1 MDSTQSFRF
10 FNRGPSAAAR
20 LTFFALLSLLLLF
33 IDARYKHL
41 EAIRQVLA
49 LPIQPLQRMATSL
62 TTQPGVLWDQFSG
75 YLDSQ
80 GNLLRDNLQ
89 LREQHT
95 VYATQLLQ
103 LQVLQAENAQLRKLF
118 EVAQHADFPMQMA
131 EIVYVER
138 DIFKRKV
145 FLDKGSQ
152 KNVAEGQVVMDEIG
166 VIGQVTRVYPWLSE
180 VTLITDKDHAVPIQ
194 MLRTGLR
201 AVVFGSGDISSLAL
215 RYMPISS
222 DIQVGDVLVTSG
234 IDGTYPPGLP
244 VAKVIQIERDPAYP
258 FARILCT
265 PLAGV
270 DQQRQLMIISGLQK
284 LPELPSEDVK
294 ATDSK
299 SKSRKIKR
307 SKP

>member
-10 FNRGPSAAAR
+10 FNRGPSAAVR
-20 LTFFALLSLLLLF
+20 LIFFALLSLMLLF

-41 EAIRQVLA
+41 ESIRTVLA
-49 LPIQPLQRMATSL
+49 LPIQPLQRLATNL
-62 TTQPGVLWDQFSG
+62 TTQPGIWWDQLNA
-75 YLDSQ
+75 YIDSQ
-80 GNLLRDNLQ
+80 GNLARENMQ
-89 LREQHT
+89 LRQDHT
-95 VYATQLLQ
+95 AYATQLLQ
-103 LQVLQAENAQLRKLF
+103 LEVLQAENAHLRQLF
-118 EVAQHADFPMQMA
+118 DVSEHAGFPMQMA

-145 FLDKGSQ
+145 FVDKGSQ
-152 KNVAEGQVVMDEIG
+152 KNVVAGQVVMDEIG

-194 MLRTGLR
+194 VLRTGLR
-201 AVVFGSGDISSLAL
+201 AVVFGSGDISSLTL

-222 DIQVGDVLVTSG
+222 DIQVDDVLVTSG

-244 VAKVIQIERDPAYP
+244 VAKITQIERDPAYP

-270 DQQRQLMIISGLQK
+270 DQQRQLMIISGLHK
-284 LPELPSEDVK
+284 LPELPSAEAK
-294 ATDSK
+294 TADSK
-299 SKSRKIKR
+299 GKKSKR
-307 SKP
+307 SKQ

>member
-20 LTFFALLSLLLLF
+20 LIFFVLLSLLLLF

-41 EAIRQVLA
+41 ESIRNVLA
-49 LPIQPLQRMATSL
+49 LPIQVTQRLVTNL
-62 TTQPGVLWDQFSG
+62 ITQPGLLWDQFND
-75 YLDSQ
+75 YLDTQ
-80 GNLLRDNLQ
+80 GNLARENIQ
-89 LREQHT
+89 LRQQHT

-103 LQVLQAENAQLRKLF
+103 LQVLQAENAHLRNLF
-118 EVAQHADFPMQMA
+118 EVSQQADFPMQMA
-131 EIVYVER
+131 EIVYHER

-145 FLDKGSQ
+145 YVDKGSQ
-152 KNVAEGQVVMDEIG
+152 KNVVAGQVVMDETG

-194 MLRTGLR
+194 VLRTGLR
-201 AVVFGSGDISSLAL
+201 AVVFGSGNISNLAL
-215 RYMPISS
+215 RYMPISA
-222 DIQVGDVLVTSG
+222 DIQVGDELVTSG

-258 FARILCT
+258 FARILCS

-270 DQQRQLMIISGLQK
+270 DQQRQLMIISGLHK
-284 LPELPSEDVK
+284 LPELPPVDTIPAEIK
-294 ATDSK
+294 GK
-299 SKSRKIKR
+299 KSRR
-307 SKP
+307 SKQ

>member
-10 FNRGPSAAAR
+10 FNRGPSPIAR
-20 LTFFALLSLLLLF
+20 LLFFALLSLLLLF

-41 EAIRQVLA
+41 ESIRNILA
-49 LPIQPLQRMATSL
+49 LPIQPLQRLATSL
-62 TTQPGVLWDQFSG
+62 TTEPGILWDQLSS

-80 GNLLRDNLQ
+80 GSLASENARLRQ
-89 LREQHT
+89 QQAG
-95 VYATQLLQ
+95 YATQLLQ
-103 LQVLQAENAQLRKLF
+103 LQVLPAENTQLRKLF
-118 EVAQHADFPMQMA
+118 DVSQHADFPMQMA
-131 EIVYVER
+131 EIVYLER

-145 FLDKGSQ
+145 YVDKGSQ
-152 KNVAEGQVVMDEIG
+152 KNVLAGQVVMDEIG
-166 VIGQVTRVYPWLSE
+166 VVGQVTRVYPWLSE

-194 MLRTGLR
+194 VLRTGLR
-201 AVVFGSGDISSLAL
+201 AVVFGSGNISNLAL

-222 DIQVGDVLVTSG
+222 DIQIGDVLVTSG

-258 FARILCT
+258 FAQILCS

-270 DQQRQLMIISGLQK
+270 DQQRQLMIISGLHK
-284 LPELPSEDVK
+284 LPELPTAETKVIE
-294 ATDSK
+294 TK
-299 SKSRKIKR
+299 SKKTKR

>member
-20 LTFFALLSLLLLF
+20 LIFFVLLSLLLLF

-41 EAIRQVLA
+41 ESIRNVLA
-49 LPIQPLQRMATSL
+49 LPIQATQRLVTNL
-62 TTQPGVLWDQFSG
+62 ITQPGLLWDQFND
-75 YLDSQ
+75 YLDTQ
-80 GNLLRDNLQ
+80 GNLARENIQ
-89 LREQHT
+89 LRQQHT

-103 LQVLQAENAQLRKLF
+103 LQVLQAENAHLRNLF
-118 EVAQHADFPMQMA
+118 EVSQQADFPMQMA
-131 EIVYVER
+131 EIVYHER

-145 FLDKGSQ
+145 YVDKGSQ
-152 KNVAEGQVVMDEIG
+152 KNVVAGQVVMDETG

-194 MLRTGLR
+194 VLRTGLR
-201 AVVFGSGDISSLAL
+201 AVVFGSGNISNLAL
-215 RYMPISS
+215 RYMPISA
-222 DIQVGDVLVTSG
+222 DIQVGDELVTSG

-258 FARILCT
+258 FSRILCS

-270 DQQRQLMIISGLQK
+270 DQQRQLMIISGLHK
-284 LPELPSEDVK
+284 LPELPPVDTIPAEIK
-294 ATDSK
+294 GK
-299 SKSRKIKR
+299 KSRR
-307 SKP
+307 SKQ

>member
-10 FNRGPSAAAR
+10 FNRGPSALAR
-20 LTFFALLSLLLLF
+20 LIFFLVLSLLLLV

-41 EAIRQVLA
+41 ESIRSVLA
-49 LPIQPLQRMATSL
+49 LPIQSLQRVATNLSS
-62 TTQPGVLWDQFSG
+62 QPGSLWQQLSN

-80 GNLLRDNLQ
+80 GNLARENEQ
-89 LREQHT
+89 LRQQQT
-95 VYATQLLQ
+95 AYATQLLQ
-103 LQVLQAENAQLRKLF
+103 LQVLQSENSQLRKLF
-118 EVAQHADFPMQMA
+118 DVQQHADYPMQMA

-145 FLDKGSQ
+145 FVDKGTQ
-152 KNVAEGQVVMDEIG
+152 KNVVAGQVVMDETG
-166 VIGQVTRVYPWLSE
+166 LVGQVTRVYPWLSE

-201 AVVFGSGDISSLAL
+201 AVVFGSGDISNLSL
-215 RYMPISS
+215 RYMPSSS
-222 DIQVGDVLVTSG
+222 DIQVDDVMVTSG
-234 IDGTYPPGLP
+234 IDGTYPAGLP
-244 VAKVIQIERDPAYP
+244 VAKVTQIERDPAYP
-258 FARILCT
+258 FARITCI

-284 LPELPSEDVK
+284 LPELPVED
-294 ATDSK
+294 TK
-299 SKSRKIKR
+299 SVDGKNKKLKR